1 MIENTSEQIENY
13 KLQIEKITSESN
25 ETSANLEEID
35 EEKSTKMTK
44 KFNDELV
51 MLKTEHE
58 RIVNELKK
66 HYDDQLKAAN
76 SSQDDSS
83 SPGNLRK
90 N

>member
-44 KFNDELV
+44 KSNDELV

-66 HYDDQLKAAN
+66 HHDDQLKAAN
-76 SSQDDSS
+76 SF
-83 SPGNLRK
+83 NTHLRILTLFL
-90 N
+90 